1 MLLPSRPRGP
11 GAAFSSPYEPRR
23 PELLPSGVSGGRP
36 QRHPCSS
43 GRRRRRSWP
52 EKIRYEASVAVA
64 VALGSGRGG
73 GDGESRTL
81 KAISL
86 RRGCELRF
94 ASLLSSRFL
103 GLSSLVAPRQR
114 LPLSPPQ
121 KKARSYVGP
130 ASISAHPAQRMKPD
144 SSTLRPNTDQAYL

>member
-11 GAAFSSPYEPRR
+11 EAASSSRR
-23 PELLPSGVSGGRP
+23 PGLLPPSTGSGGRP

-43 GRRRRRSWP
+43 GRRRRRWCSWP
-52 EKIRYEASVAVA
+52 AKIRYEAAVAVVA
-64 VALGSGRGG
+64 VALGSGRRG

-94 ASLLSSRFL
+94 ASLLSSRLFGLSTAVSPRRANVSLSLPLRKRPSHML
-103 GLSSLVAPRQR
+103 GLSQ
-114 LPLSPPQ
+114 
-121 KKARSYVGP
+121 
-130 ASISAHPAQRMKPD
+130 
-144 SSTLRPNTDQAYL
+144 LRPILRNE